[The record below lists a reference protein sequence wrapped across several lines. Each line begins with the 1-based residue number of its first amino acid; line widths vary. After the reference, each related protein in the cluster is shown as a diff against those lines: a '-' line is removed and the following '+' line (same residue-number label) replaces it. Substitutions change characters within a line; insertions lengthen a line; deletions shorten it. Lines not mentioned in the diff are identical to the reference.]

1 MYAHRNKFIFL
12 ISISLLFLTNCNYIN
27 FETQISKNQEIKDWF
42 LNTKYGKLEASIT
55 WPSHDRSVPCLLMI
69 HSSHGN
75 NQKNKKELLSL
86 TGYPIIAMSISLPG
100 FGSSTGPQ
108 DFGGRRSV
116 ESINQSIFYLS
127 RINTAKNKCIFL
139 YAKGFGANAA
149 IIAATQNPDIQLLII
164 ENGIFQHKKILKRI
178 PRNIRIRLNN
188 FLLER
193 DYKTNFR
200 SSLQEIEKIQIP
212 IFIIKNI
219 RGKGYELEQ
228 FNKLIHILKLNNKRY
243 KIMKIKEK
251 KEKLIFKKIVIK
263 KRIIPIIEKH
273 IKKEIK
279 FN

>member
-27 FETQISKNQEIKDWF
+27 FETQISKNQKIKDWF

-127 RINTAKNKCIFL
+127 RINTAKNKWDIFL
-139 YAKGFGANAA
+139 LTNVCS
-149 IIAATQNPDIQLLII
+149 N
-164 ENGIFQHKKILKRI
+164 LKRLAE
-178 PRNIRIRLNN
+178 PEVKDIRL
-188 FLLER
+188 EPAE
-193 DYKTNFR
+193 
-200 SSLQEIEKIQIP
+200 SS
-212 IFIIKNI
+212 F
-219 RGKGYELEQ
+219 
-228 FNKLIHILKLNNKRY
+228 
-243 KIMKIKEK
+243 
-251 KEKLIFKKIVIK
+251 
-263 KRIIPIIEKH
+263 
-273 IKKEIK
+273 K
-279 FN
+279 FNGNCLCLVISY